1 MVYILQKLIIQ
12 KGEILKRTISILLFM
27 FMFASLADAQ
37 VYRPWWNVLVKG
49 SVGFPTSDSA
59 FTDGSSTFPGA
70 QLELAYNF
78 HRNWGVYGN
87 FSADFIPSKTSSAT
101 LPGATIEYKT
111 SKQFSGYIGPRYYFP
126 MDSKNLMVYA
136 DLGVGIYSFSQ
147 GDAVA
152 TNTANGTTQTAAYSS
167 ISQMGINGGAGLNV
181 TVSPSMFLNFGAK
194 YHSIFSKSGISVT
207 RTTTYSNGAPTQT
220 DTFTGD
226 ATSRG
231 YFQLTA
237 GVGFVFGR

>member
-1 MVYILQKLIIQ
+1 MKRIIGILVF
-12 KGEILKRTISILLFM
+12 TFM
-27 FMFASLADAQ
+27 LAGLADAQ

-59 FTDGSSTFPGA
+59 FTDGAGTFPGV

-87 FSADFIPSKTSSAT
+87 FSADFIPAKTSTIT
-101 LPGATIEYKT
+101 LPGSTSEIKS
-111 SKQFSGYIGPRYYFP
+111 SKQFSGYVGPRFYFP

-136 DLGVGIYSFSQ
+136 DLGIGIYSFSQ
-147 GDAVA
+147 GNVVT
-152 TNTANGTTQTAAYSS
+152 TNTANGTTQTAEFSS
-167 ISQMGINGGAGLNV
+167 ISQMGLNGGAGLNV

-207 RTTTYSNGAPTQT
+207 RTLTYSNGAPTET
-220 DTFTGD
+220 ETFTGN